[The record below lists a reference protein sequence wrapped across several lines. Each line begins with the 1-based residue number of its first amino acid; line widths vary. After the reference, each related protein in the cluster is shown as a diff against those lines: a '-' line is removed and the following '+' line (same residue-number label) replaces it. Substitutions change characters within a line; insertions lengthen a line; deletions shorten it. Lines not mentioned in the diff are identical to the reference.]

1 MFAVVRFIL
10 DDELGEKGGQVADI
24 GWLAKQ
30 FWVLF
35 IHHDFAEQAFLAAEI
50 AADQRD
56 IDARAVRDIAK
67 ADARSEEHTSEL
79 QSLMRISYAV
89 FCLNKKQR
97 QTQQPSTHSQTHNT
111 YTHYYNHHI
120 RQ

>member
-1 MFAVVRFIL
+1 MIRRPPRSTRTATLFPYTTLFRSGGRAQHDDEFFHPMFAVVRFIL

-67 ADARSEEHTSEL
+67 ADEIGRAH
-79 QSLMRISYAV
+79 V
-89 FCLNKKQR
+89 
-97 QTQQPSTHSQTHNT
+97 
-111 YTHYYNHHI
+111 
-120 RQ
+120 

>member
-56 IDARAVRDIAK
+56 IDARPGPAIANADAAEAVAK
-67 ADARSEEHTSEL
+67 AAGVACRQVVLTHRRRL
-79 QSLMRISYAV
+79 AV
-89 FCLNKKQR
+89 FAGLCPL
-97 QTQQPSTHSQTHNT
+97 SASSH
-111 YTHYYNHHI
+111 
-120 RQ
+120 

>member
-10 DDELGEKGGQVADI
+10 DDERGEKGVQVADI

-67 ADARSEEHTSEL
+67 ADAVV
-79 QSLMRISYAV
+79 AV
-89 FCLNKKQR
+89 AKEAVAGCRQYRRARRCRVAFSDGRGDRKSTRLNSS
-97 QTQQPSTHSQTHNT
+97 P
-111 YTHYYNHHI
+111 
-120 RQ
+120 